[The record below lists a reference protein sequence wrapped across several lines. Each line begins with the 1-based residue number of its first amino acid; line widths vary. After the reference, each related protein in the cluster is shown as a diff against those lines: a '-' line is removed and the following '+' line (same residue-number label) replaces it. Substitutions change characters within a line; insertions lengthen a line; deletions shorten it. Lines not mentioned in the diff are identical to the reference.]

1 MEYVALGRTNLL
13 VSRAALAVNTFKL
26 LSETEQAKLVRD
38 AYDAGINYFDL
49 NANSSADNNF
59 SALTGAFFSIRPN
72 IILGLCVTGTTPAR
86 IKTELEHALTALN
99 TDYIDILHIAEL
111 SFVPAPGG
119 DDGIA
124 AALKA
129 LKDEG
134 KIRFAGITE
143 PFSFAEQQLASSS
156 LFETLRF
163 PVNATNKEDGAEKAA
178 FCAKREIG
186 CFASEPLCAPF
197 EEIADAYSFLSQYEH
212 IVPLWE
218 VRTEEQMSLLLSLI
232 KKSTTSP

>member
-1 MEYVALGRTNLL
+1 

-49 NANSSADNNF
+49 NADGFANNNF
-59 SALTGAFFSIRPN
+59 SALAGAFFEIRPN
-72 IILGLCVTGTTPAR
+72 IVLGLCVHSASPAH
-86 IKTELEHALTALN
+86 IKTALENALTALN

-129 LKDEG
+129 LTDEG
-134 KIRFAGITE
+134 KIRFTGIAH
-143 PFSFAEQQLASSS
+143 PFSFSMQQLSSS
-156 LFETLRF
+156 SIFETLRF
-163 PVNATNKEDGAEKAA
+163 PFNTTNKEDGEEKAA

-197 EEIADAYSFLSQYEH
+197 EEIPDAYSFLSQYEH
-212 IVPLWE
+212 VVPLWE
-218 VRTEEQMSLLLSLI
+218 VRTEEQMNLLLSLL
-232 KKSTTSP
+232 KK